1 MVSSSII
8 LQEHR
13 IRPSLQRRIVFDYLL
28 ASESHPSVDT
38 IYSDLLPANPGLS
51 RTTVYNTLELLQKH
65 GLVKVLDFGEGFL
78 RYDGKIT
85 PHCHFRCE
93 KCGAIYDIAK
103 IPEGCEKF
111 APAGSRLTGMELYL
125 NGICPACNK

>member
-1 MVSSSII
+1 M
-8 LQEHR
+8 
-13 IRPSLQRRIVFDYLL
+13 QRRIVFDYLL

-103 IPEGCEKF
+103 VPEGCENLR
-111 APAGSRLTGMELYL
+111 PECGSC
-125 NGICPACNK
+125 GIKDCAMRGQLMTERKEDNHGNL